1 MVNEGIGE
9 NQKWSSSG
17 KIDECWLGPF
27 AGSFKAIRLIASRE
41 SGCRTRL
48 DNMEQYHELFA
59 ILTLR
64 GLFVF
69 MNRKI
74 CRHVVNVGG

>member
-9 NQKWSSSG
+9 SQKRSSNG

-27 AGSFKAIRLIASRE
+27 VGSFKAIRLIASRE

-48 DNMEQYHELFA
+48 DSMERYHELFA

-74 CRHVVNVGG
+74 CRSVINVGG